1 MCADRAVVRI
11 ENNRR
16 GKLVQVPD
24 RGSTLARPTATS
36 IAGGYLP
43 LGAHLVGSVPLGSG
57 EEVFR
62 TLGERLGDR
71 LRRLPDGETGP
82 RADWIVWQY
91 PVLSS
96 RTQFE
101 VAPPAPGSYRALPRL
116 RLRSAEDAEEL
127 RFGSLGYADAAAASY
142 AIFAPLK
149 RDGLVPPGARFQVC
163 LPTPLAPVSA
173 FVAVEDQ
180 AVVERAYE
188 AAMMTELEQLL
199 AAVPHDQLAL
209 QWDTN
214 VEFGMLAGELPVWFP
229 DVKTGILERLI
240 RISRAV
246 PPEVELG
253 FHFCL
258 GHDEQAERH
267 VPADMRQMVEVAN
280 GLAATLDRPLNWVHM
295 PLARDRDD
303 RAFVEPLRD
312 LRVHSETELYLG
324 ALHGGETPERTRER
338 IATAHDAV
346 TEFGLAT
353 PCGWG
358 RLPPGLVPE
367 LLDAHAELSRPV
379 ADPDR
384 RTGFAFDWGG
394 FERIPDE
401 DWIAQPVDSFG
412 LHYDTVENH
421 GWYRNLDLTVEQ
433 LAGDLRE
440 GQVLIDYSGGTGILL
455 DRLRLRIFD
464 RQVGMLIVDSSP
476 KFLRVALDRFRADER
491 VAFRRLRYLKDE
503 RRLQYVDEVLPEG
516 FVADALVST
525 NAIHLYD
532 DLENTLRAWA
542 RVLRPGGRVRIN
554 SGNLRN
560 PRAGENEWIIDET
573 VYVVHE
579 VATGI
584 VRTEDRYSAYRPV
597 LDDEERMRAYLD
609 YRDRVFL
616 APRPLEHYTAALE
629 SAGFAVEEI
638 TERTIEADVEEW
650 YAFLAAYADAVL
662 GWVGGSAKV
671 DGGPASEEAA
681 ADRLRLLHDSLA
693 VIFGGRETFL
703 CCWTYI
709 TATRA

>member
-1 MCADRAVVRI
+1 V
-11 ENNRR
+11 
-16 GKLVQVPD
+16 
-24 RGSTLARPTATS
+24 
-36 IAGGYLP
+36 
-43 LGAHLVGSVPLGSG
+43 
-57 EEVFR
+57 
-62 TLGERLGDR
+62 
-71 LRRLPDGETGP
+71 
-82 RADWIVWQY
+82 
-91 PVLSS
+91 
-96 RTQFE
+96 
-101 VAPPAPGSYRALPRL
+101 
-116 RLRSAEDAEEL
+116 
-127 RFGSLGYADAAAASY
+127 
-142 AIFAPLK
+142 FAPLK
-149 RDGLVPPGARFQVC
+149 RDAVVPPACRFQVC

-180 AVVERAYE
+180 AVVEQAYE
-188 AAMMTELEQLL
+188 AAMMAELEQMLE
-199 AAVPHDQLAL
+199 AIPHDQLAL

-214 VEFGMLAGELPVWFP
+214 VEFGMLEGHLPLWFP
-229 DVKTGILERLI
+229 DVKAGILERLI
-240 RISRAV
+240 RISQAV

-267 VPADMRQMVEVAN
+267 PPPDAGRMVEIAN
-280 GLAATLDRPLNWVHM
+280 ALAASLDRPLNWIHL
-295 PLARDRDD
+295 PLARDSADGE
-303 RAFVEPLRD
+303 FVAPLRH
-312 LRVHSETELYLG
+312 LRLHPETELYVG
-324 ALHGGETPERTRER
+324 ALQPGEASETTRRR
-338 IATAHDAV
+338 IGAASHVVA
-346 TEFGLAT
+346 EFGLAT

-358 RLPPGLVPE
+358 RLPPRLLPE
-367 LLDAHAELSRPV
+367 LVSVHAELSRPV

-384 RTGFAFDWGG
+384 RRDFAFDWGD
-394 FERIPDE
+394 FKRIPEE
-401 DWIAQPVDSFG
+401 DWVAQPVDAFG

-464 RQVGMLIVDSSP
+464 RQAGMLIVDSSP
-476 KFLRVALDRFRADER
+476 KFLRVALDRFRSDRR

-503 RRLQYVDEVLPEG
+503 KRLQYVDEVVPSG

-525 NAIHLYD
+525 NAIHLYG
-532 DLENTLRAWA
+532 DLENTLRAWT
-542 RVLRPGGRVRIN
+542 RVLRPGAKVRIN

-584 VRTEDRYSAYRPV
+584 VRTDDRYAAYRAV
-597 LDDEERMRAYLD
+597 LEDAVRMRAYLD

-616 APRPLEHYTAALE
+616 APRPLDHYLAALA
-629 SAGFAVEEI
+629 SAGFELDEV

-650 YAFLAAYADAVL
+650 YEFLAAYADAVL
-662 GWVGGSAKV
+662 GWIGGSAKV
-671 DGGPASEEAA
+671 DGAEASEEAA

-693 VIFGGRETFL
+693 VIFGGRPTFS

-709 TATRA
+709 TTIRA

>member
-1 MCADRAVVRI
+1 M
-11 ENNRR
+11 ENT
-16 GKLVQVPD
+16 GD
-24 RGSTLARPTATS
+24 
-36 IAGGYLP
+36 GYVP
-43 LGAHLVGSVPLGSG
+43 LGVHLVGSVPLRSAD
-57 EEVFR
+57 EVFR
-62 TLGERLGDR
+62 TLGERLGER
-71 LRRLPDGETGP
+71 VRRLPDGETGP

-96 RTQFE
+96 RPQFE

-116 RLRSAEDAEEL
+116 RLGSEREADEL
-127 RFGSLGYADAAAASY
+127 RFGSLGYAEAAFASY
-142 AIFAPLK
+142 SVFGPLK
-149 RDGLVPPGARFQVC
+149 RDGVVPSGCRFQVC

-180 AVVERAYE
+180 AVVEQAYE
-188 AAMMTELEQLL
+188 AAMMTELEQILE
-199 AAVPHDQLAL
+199 AIPHDQLAL

-214 VEFGMLAGELPVWFP
+214 VEFGMLEGDHPVWFP
-229 DVKTGILERLI
+229 DVKEGILERLI
-240 RISRAV
+240 RISHVV
-246 PPEVELG
+246 PSEVELG

-267 VPADMRQMVEVAN
+267 PPPDAGRMVEIAN
-280 GLAATLDRPLNWVHM
+280 ALAASLDRPLNWIHL
-295 PLARDRDD
+295 PLARDPTDGE
-303 RAFVEPLRD
+303 FVAPLRH
-312 LRVHSETELYLG
+312 LRLHPETELYVG
-324 ALHGGETPERTRER
+324 AVHPGETSETTRRR
-338 IATAHDAV
+338 IEAACSV
-346 TEFGLAT
+346 VPEFGLAT

-358 RLPPGLVPE
+358 RLPPRLLPE
-367 LLDAHAELSRPV
+367 LVSAHAELSRPV
-379 ADPDR
+379 ADPNR
-384 RTGFAFDWGG
+384 RRDFAFDWGD
-394 FERIPDE
+394 FERVPAE
-401 DWIAQPVDSFG
+401 DWVEQPVDAFG

-433 LAGDLRE
+433 LAGDLHE

-464 RQVGMLIVDSSP
+464 RQAGMLIVDSSP
-476 KFLRVALDRFRADER
+476 KFLRVALDRFRSDRR

-503 RRLQYVDEVLPEG
+503 KRLQYVDEVVPGG

-532 DLENTLRAWA
+532 DLENTLRAWT
-542 RVLRPGGRVRIN
+542 RVLRAGAKVRIN

-584 VRTEDRYSAYRPV
+584 VRTDDLYAAYRAV
-597 LDDEERMRAYLD
+597 LEDAERMRAYLD
-609 YRDRVFL
+609 YRDRIFL
-616 APRPLEHYTAALE
+616 APRPLEYYLDALG
-629 SAGFAVEEI
+629 SAGFELEEV

-650 YAFLAAYADAVL
+650 YEFLAAYADAVL

-671 DGGPASEEAA
+671 DGTPASEEAA
-681 ADRLRLLHDSLA
+681 SDRLCLLHDSLA
-693 VIFGGRETFL
+693 VIFGGRPTFS

-709 TATRA
+709 TTTRA